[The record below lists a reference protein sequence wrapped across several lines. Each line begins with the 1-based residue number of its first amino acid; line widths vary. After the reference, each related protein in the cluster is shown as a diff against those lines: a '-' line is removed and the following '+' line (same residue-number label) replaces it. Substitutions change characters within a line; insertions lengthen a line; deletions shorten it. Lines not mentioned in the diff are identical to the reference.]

1 MAVTASNVKIFC
13 TALLILVPQP
23 LNSSQVVHGCSEML
37 IGCYTQEQ
45 IDETKTG
52 QLEMTKKVFRDILDD
67 PSEPDS
73 PKSTPWKYDVGE
85 CSAFK
90 NSADAFRFKLA
101 DQNSQILVL
110 KRKYLQLS
118 QTIRIKAIY
127 RIAKILAE

>member
-1 MAVTASNVKIFC
+1 MGTLNFPKMAVTTSKVQIFW
-13 TALLILVPQP
+13 TLILVPQP

-101 DQNSQILVL
+101 DLMAICFVALLNYLV
-110 KRKYLQLS
+110 R
-118 QTIRIKAIY
+118 
-127 RIAKILAE
+127 